1 MITTTSKLTYVDILR
16 KVKTDNSLQALG
28 ENVKRIRRTQR
39 IDLVFEV
46 RPGER
51 KLYDLHKK
59 IES

>member
-1 MITTTSKLTYVDILR
+1 MYVDILR

-28 ENVKRIRRTQR
+28 ENVKRIRSTQR

-46 RPGER
+46 RPGES